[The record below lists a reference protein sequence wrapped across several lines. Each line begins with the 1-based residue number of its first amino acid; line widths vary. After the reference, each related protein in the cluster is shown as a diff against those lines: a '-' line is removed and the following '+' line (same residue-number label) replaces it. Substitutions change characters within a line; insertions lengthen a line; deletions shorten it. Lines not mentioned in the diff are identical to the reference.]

1 MSDTTSIDDLP
12 TASGQNANT
21 QNQNIVIQKT
31 EPGAMSYSPNVPDL
45 APLNQQQPHQQ
56 QQYTQQQYTQP
67 QQSQQQQPQHQQPQH
82 QQPQQQQQQGP
93 PLNPNQQPNQKL
105 MNELVSGVQRASMT
119 GMTALPSRD
128 IPRDTS
134 GLMQDAQVQPTH
146 VPQPQRH
153 VDYIQDHE
161 TSSTL
166 ERVMHQ
172 NTRGSNRADT
182 LETFYEEIQ
191 SPLMLAILYFAFQLP
206 AVKRYMFRYLPSAL
220 FNADGNANLTG
231 LIAMSAMFGM
241 SFYTL
246 QKSMTHLLEAY

>member
-1 MSDTTSIDDLP
+1 MSDTTCIDDLP

-21 QNQNIVIQKT
+21 QNQNVVIQKT
-31 EPGAMSYSPNVPDL
+31 EPGVMSYSPNVPDL
-45 APLNQQQPHQQ
+45 APLQQP
-56 QQYTQQQYTQP
+56 
-67 QQSQQQQPQHQQPQH
+67 
-82 QQPQQQQQQGP
+82 QPQQQQQQ

-134 GLMQDAQVQPTH
+134 AMMQDAQVQPTY

-206 AVKRYMFRYLPSAL
+206 AVRRYMFRYLPSAL

-231 LIAMSAMFGM
+231 LIATSAMFGLA
-241 SFYTL
+241 FYTM
-246 QKSMTHLLEAY
+246 QKGMTRLTEF

>member
-21 QNQNIVIQKT
+21 QNQNIVIQKA
-31 EPGAMSYSPNVPDL
+31 EPGVMSYSPNVPDL
-45 APLNQQQPHQQ
+45 APPS
-56 QQYTQQQYTQP
+56 
-67 QQSQQQQPQHQQPQH
+67 QQS
-82 QQPQQQQQQGP
+82 QQGP

-128 IPRDTS
+128 IPRDTNAM
-134 GLMQDAQVQPTH
+134 MQDAQVQPTY

-166 ERVMHQ
+166 ERVMQQ
-172 NTRGSNRADT
+172 NTRGSNRVDT

-231 LIAMSAMFGM
+231 LIATSAMFGL

-246 QKSMTHLLEAY
+246 QKSMSRLLESY

>member
-21 QNQNIVIQKT
+21 QNQNIVIQKA

-45 APLNQQQPHQQ
+45 APLQQ
-56 QQYTQQQYTQP
+56 QQQQQ
-67 QQSQQQQPQHQQPQH
+67 
-82 QQPQQQQQQGP
+82 QQPQQQQPQYNQGP

-134 GLMQDAQVQPTH
+134 GMMQDAQVQPTY

-166 ERVMHQ
+166 ERVMNQ
-172 NTRGSNRADT
+172 NTRGANRADT

-220 FNADGNANLTG
+220 FSADGNANLTG
-231 LIAMSAMFGM
+231 LIATSAMFGFA
-241 SFYTL
+241 FYTL
-246 QKSMTHLLEAY
+246 QKSMTQLLASY

>member
-1 MSDTTSIDDLP
+1 MQYIKMSDTTSIDDLP
-12 TASGQNANT
+12 MASGQNANT

-45 APLNQQQPHQQ
+45 APL
-56 QQYTQQQYTQP
+56 
-67 QQSQQQQPQHQQPQH
+67 
-82 QQPQQQQQQGP
+82 QQQQQQQQQHPNQGP
-93 PLNPNQQPNQKL
+93 PLNPSQQPNQKL
-105 MNELVSGVQRASMT
+105 MNELISGVQRASMT

-134 GLMQDAQVQPTH
+134 GMMHDAQVQPTY

-172 NTRGSNRADT
+172 NTRGANRADT

-231 LIAMSAMFGM
+231 LIATSAMFGLA
-241 SFYTL
+241 FYTM
-246 QKSMTHLLEAY
+246 QKGMTRLTEF

>member
-21 QNQNIVIQKT
+21 QNQNIVIQKM
-31 EPGAMSYSPNVPDL
+31 EPSAMSYSPNVPDL
-45 APLNQQQPHQQ
+45 GPV
-56 QQYTQQQYTQP
+56 
-67 QQSQQQQPQHQQPQH
+67 
-82 QQPQQQQQQGP
+82 QQQQQQQQQQQMQNQGP

-128 IPRDTS
+128 IPRETS
-134 GLMQDAQVQPTH
+134 GMMQDAQVQPSY

-166 ERVMHQ
+166 ERVMNQ

-182 LETFYEEIQ
+182 LETFYAEVQ

-231 LIAMSAMFGM
+231 LIATSAMFGL
-241 SFYTL
+241 SFYMM
-246 QKSMTHLLEAY
+246 QKSMTQLLESY

>member
-21 QNQNIVIQKT
+21 QNQNVVIQKA

-45 APLNQQQPHQQ
+45 APPS
-56 QQYTQQQYTQP
+56 
-67 QQSQQQQPQHQQPQH
+67 QQSQQSQQS
-82 QQPQQQQQQGP
+82 QGP

-128 IPRDTS
+128 IPRDTNS
-134 GLMQDAQVQPTH
+134 MMQDAQVQPTY

-166 ERVMHQ
+166 ERVMQQ
-172 NTRGSNRADT
+172 NTRGSNRVDT

-231 LIAMSAMFGM
+231 LIVTSAMFGL

-246 QKSMTHLLEAY
+246 QKSMNQMLY

>member
-21 QNQNIVIQKT
+21 QNQNVVIQKT

-45 APLNQQQPHQQ
+45 APL
-56 QQYTQQQYTQP
+56 
-67 QQSQQQQPQHQQPQH
+67 
-82 QQPQQQQQQGP
+82 QQQQQQQQQHNQGP
-93 PLNPNQQPNQKL
+93 PLNPSQQPNQKL
-105 MNELVSGVQRASMT
+105 MNELISGVQRASMT

-134 GLMQDAQVQPTH
+134 GMMQDAQVQPTY

-172 NTRGSNRADT
+172 NTRGANRADT

-220 FNADGNANLTG
+220 FSADGNANLTG
-231 LIAMSAMFGM
+231 LIATSAMFGLA
-241 SFYTL
+241 FYTM
-246 QKSMTHLLEAY
+246 QKGMTRLTEF

>member
-21 QNQNIVIQKT
+21 QNQNVVIQKT

-45 APLNQQQPHQQ
+45 APL
-56 QQYTQQQYTQP
+56 
-67 QQSQQQQPQHQQPQH
+67 
-82 QQPQQQQQQGP
+82 QQQQQQQQQHNQGP
-93 PLNPNQQPNQKL
+93 PLNPNQQPHQKL
-105 MNELVSGVQRASMT
+105 MNELISGVQRASMT

-134 GLMQDAQVQPTH
+134 GMMQDAQVQPTY

-172 NTRGSNRADT
+172 NTRGANRSDT

-220 FNADGNANLTG
+220 FSADGNANLTG
-231 LIAMSAMFGM
+231 LIATSAMFGLA
-241 SFYTL
+241 FYTM
-246 QKSMTHLLEAY
+246 QKGMTRLTEF

>member
-45 APLNQQQPHQQ
+45 AP
-56 QQYTQQQYTQP
+56 
-67 QQSQQQQPQHQQPQH
+67 
-82 QQPQQQQQQGP
+82 QQQQQQQQQNQGP
-93 PLNPNQQPNQKL
+93 PLNPNQQPNQKF

-134 GLMQDAQVQPTH
+134 MMMQDAQVQPTY

-172 NTRGSNRADT
+172 NTRGSNRTDT

-231 LIAMSAMFGM
+231 LITTSAMFGL
-241 SFYTL
+241 SFYTM
-246 QKSMTHLLEAY
+246 QKSMSQLLESH

>member
-45 APLNQQQPHQQ
+45 APLQQ
-56 QQYTQQQYTQP
+56 QQQ
-67 QQSQQQQPQHQQPQH
+67 QQQQPQHQN
-82 QQPQQQQQQGP
+82 QGP
-93 PLNPNQQPNQKL
+93 PLNPSQQPNQKL
-105 MNELVSGVQRASMT
+105 MNELISGVQRASMT

-134 GLMQDAQVQPTH
+134 GMMQDAQVQPTY

-172 NTRGSNRADT
+172 NTRGANRADT

-206 AVKRYMFRYLPSAL
+206 AVKRYMFRYLPSVL
-220 FNADGNANLTG
+220 FSADGNANLTG
-231 LIAMSAMFGM
+231 LIATSAMFGLA
-241 SFYTL
+241 FYTM
-246 QKSMTHLLEAY
+246 QKGMTRLTEF

>member
-12 TASGQNANT
+12 TATGQNANT
-21 QNQNIVIQKT
+21 QNQNIVIQKA

-45 APLNQQQPHQQ
+45 APL
-56 QQYTQQQYTQP
+56 
-67 QQSQQQQPQHQQPQH
+67 S
-82 QQPQQQQQQGP
+82 QQGP

-134 GLMQDAQVQPTH
+134 IMMQDAQVQPTY

-166 ERVMHQ
+166 ERVMQQ

-231 LIAMSAMFGM
+231 LIATSAMFGL
-241 SFYTL
+241 SFYML
-246 QKSMTHLLEAY
+246 QKSMNQMLYF

>member
-1 MSDTTSIDDLP
+1 MSDTTSIDELP
-12 TASGQNANT
+12 MASGQNAKT
-21 QNQNIVIQKT
+21 QNQNVVIQKT

-45 APLNQQQPHQQ
+45 APLQ
-56 QQYTQQQYTQP
+56 
-67 QQSQQQQPQHQQPQH
+67 

-93 PLNPNQQPNQKL
+93 PLNPSQQPNQKL
-105 MNELVSGVQRASMT
+105 MNELISGVQRASMT
-119 GMTALPSRD
+119 GMTTLPSRD

-134 GLMQDAQVQPTH
+134 AMMQDAQVQPTY

-166 ERVMHQ
+166 ERVMNQ

-231 LIAMSAMFGM
+231 LIATSAMFGIA
-241 SFYTL
+241 FYTL
-246 QKSMTHLLEAY
+246 QKGMNQLTEF

>member
-12 TASGQNANT
+12 TASGQNANS
-21 QNQNIVIQKT
+21 QNQNVVIQKA

-45 APLNQQQPHQQ
+45 APLQQ
-56 QQYTQQQYTQP
+56 QQH
-67 QQSQQQQPQHQQPQH
+67 HQ
-82 QQPQQQQQQGP
+82 QQQQQQGP
-93 PLNPNQQPNQKL
+93 PMNPNQQPNQKL
-105 MNELVSGVQRASMT
+105 MNELISGVQRASMT

-128 IPRDTS
+128 IPRDT
-134 GLMQDAQVQPTH
+134 GAMMQDAQVQPTY

-172 NTRGSNRADT
+172 NTRGANRADT

-206 AVKRYMFRYLPSAL
+206 AVKRYMFRYLPTAL
-220 FNADGNANLTG
+220 FGADGNANLTG
-231 LIAMSAMFGM
+231 LIATSAMFGLG
-241 SFYTL
+241 FYAL
-246 QKSMTHLLEAY
+246 QKGMNQLLEV

>member
-45 APLNQQQPHQQ
+45 APSQQQPHQQ
-56 QQYTQQQYTQP
+56 QQQQQ
-67 QQSQQQQPQHQQPQH
+67 QQQQPHQ
-82 QQPQQQQQQGP
+82 QQQQQQGA

-105 MNELVSGVQRASMT
+105 MNELISGVQRASMT

-128 IPRDTS
+128 IPRDT
-134 GLMQDAQVQPTH
+134 GGMMQDAQVQPTY

-172 NTRGSNRADT
+172 NTRGANRADT

-220 FNADGNANLTG
+220 FSADGNANLTG
-231 LIAMSAMFGM
+231 LIVTSAMFGLA
-241 SFYTL
+241 FYTM
-246 QKSMTHLLEAY
+246 QKSMNQFLESY

>member
-1 MSDTTSIDDLP
+1 VQYIKMSDTTSIDDLP

-45 APLNQQQPHQQ
+45 APL
-56 QQYTQQQYTQP
+56 
-67 QQSQQQQPQHQQPQH
+67 
-82 QQPQQQQQQGP
+82 QQQQGP

-134 GLMQDAQVQPTH
+134 GMMHDAQVQPTY

-161 TSSTL
+161 TSATL

-172 NTRGSNRADT
+172 NTRGANRADT

-220 FNADGNANLTG
+220 FSADGNANLTG
-231 LIAMSAMFGM
+231 LIATSAMFGLA
-241 SFYTL
+241 FYTM
-246 QKSMTHLLEAY
+246 QKGMTRLTEF

>member
-12 TASGQNANT
+12 TASGQNANS
-21 QNQNIVIQKT
+21 QNQNVVIQKS

-45 APLNQQQPHQQ
+45 APA
-56 QQYTQQQYTQP
+56 
-67 QQSQQQQPQHQQPQH
+67 S
-82 QQPQQQQQQGP
+82 

-134 GLMQDAQVQPTH
+134 VMMQDAQVQPTY

-166 ERVMHQ
+166 ERVMQQ
-172 NTRGSNRADT
+172 NTRGSNRADA
-182 LETFYEEIQ
+182 LESFYEEIQ

-206 AVKRYMFRYLPSAL
+206 AVKRYMFRYLPSGL

-231 LIAMSAMFGM
+231 LIAMSAMFGL
-241 SFYTL
+241 SFYML
-246 QKSMTHLLEAY
+246 QKSMTQLLESY

>member
-1 MSDTTSIDDLP
+1 MSDTTCIDDLP
-12 TASGQNANT
+12 TATGQNANS
-21 QNQNIVIQKT
+21 QNQNVVIQKA

-45 APLNQQQPHQQ
+45 AP
-56 QQYTQQQYTQP
+56 
-67 QQSQQQQPQHQQPQH
+67 SQQQQQ
-82 QQPQQQQQQGP
+82 QQQQQQGP

-105 MNELVSGVQRASMT
+105 MNELISGVQRASMT

-128 IPRDTS
+128 IPRDT
-134 GLMQDAQVQPTH
+134 GAMMQDAQVQPTY

-153 VDYIQDHE
+153 VDYIHDHE

-166 ERVMHQ
+166 ERVMQQ
-172 NTRGSNRADT
+172 NTRGANRADT

-220 FNADGNANLTG
+220 FSADGNANLTG
-231 LIAMSAMFGM
+231 LIATSAMFGLG
-241 SFYTL
+241 FYAL
-246 QKSMTHLLEAY
+246 QKGMNRLLEV

>member
-21 QNQNIVIQKT
+21 QNQNIVIQKM
-31 EPGAMSYSPNVPDL
+31 EPSSLSYSPNVPDL
-45 APLNQQQPHQQ
+45 GPQQQQP
-56 QQYTQQQYTQP
+56 P
-67 QQSQQQQPQHQQPQH
+67 QSQQQMQN
-82 QQPQQQQQQGP
+82 QGP

-119 GMTALPSRD
+119 GMTTLPSRD

-134 GLMQDAQVQPTH
+134 GMMQDAQVQPTY
-146 VPQPQRH
+146 VPQPLRH

-166 ERVMHQ
+166 ERVMNQ

-182 LETFYEEIQ
+182 LETFYEEVQ

-220 FNADGNANLTG
+220 FNTDGNANLTG
-231 LIAMSAMFGM
+231 LIVTSAMFGL
-241 SFYTL
+241 SFYTM
-246 QKSMTHLLEAY
+246 QKGMAQLLESY

>member
-21 QNQNIVIQKT
+21 QNQNVVIQKT
-31 EPGAMSYSPNVPDL
+31 EPGVMSYSPNVPDL
-45 APLNQQQPHQQ
+45 APL
-56 QQYTQQQYTQP
+56 
-67 QQSQQQQPQHQQPQH
+67 QQS
-82 QQPQQQQQQGP
+82 QPQQQP

-134 GLMQDAQVQPTH
+134 AMMQDAQVQPTY

-206 AVKRYMFRYLPSAL
+206 AVRRYMFRYLPSAL

-231 LIAMSAMFGM
+231 LIATSAMFGLA
-241 SFYTL
+241 FYTM
-246 QKSMTHLLEAY
+246 QKGMTRLTEF

>member
-12 TASGQNANT
+12 TASGQNPNT

-31 EPGAMSYSPNVPDL
+31 EPSTLSYSPNVPEL
-45 APLNQQQPHQQ
+45 AHPH
-56 QQYTQQQYTQP
+56 P
-67 QQSQQQQPQHQQPQH
+67 QQSQQA
-82 QQPQQQQQQGP
+82 QQGIQ
-93 PLNPNQQPNQKL
+93 NQQPNQKL

-134 GLMQDAQVQPTH
+134 GMMQDAQVQPTY

-172 NTRGSNRADT
+172 NTRGSNRADA

-220 FNADGNANLTG
+220 FGADGHANLAG
-231 LIAMSAMFGM
+231 LITTSAMFGF

-246 QKSMTHLLEAY
+246 QKSMTRLLESY

>member
-1 MSDTTSIDDLP
+1 MPMKHESVQYIKHTNKQREMSDTTSIDDLP

-21 QNQNIVIQKT
+21 QNQNVVIQKA
-31 EPGAMSYSPNVPDL
+31 EPGAMSYSPNDPDL
-45 APLNQQQPHQQ
+45 APLQQQ
-56 QQYTQQQYTQP
+56 
-67 QQSQQQQPQHQQPQH
+67 
-82 QQPQQQQQQGP
+82 QQPQQQQQQHNQGP

-134 GLMQDAQVQPTH
+134 VMMQDAQVQPTY

-172 NTRGSNRADT
+172 NTRGANRSDT

-220 FNADGNANLTG
+220 FSADGNANLTG
-231 LIAMSAMFGM
+231 LIATSAMFGLA
-241 SFYTL
+241 FYTL
-246 QKSMTHLLEAY
+246 QKSMNQLLEAY

>member
-12 TASGQNANT
+12 MATGQNANT
-21 QNQNIVIQKT
+21 QNQNVVIQKT

-45 APLNQQQPHQQ
+45 APLQ
-56 QQYTQQQYTQP
+56 
-67 QQSQQQQPQHQQPQH
+67 
-82 QQPQQQQQQGP
+82 QQPQQQAQLQQQGP
-93 PLNPNQQPNQKL
+93 PLNPSQQPNQKL
-105 MNELVSGVQRASMT
+105 MNELISGVQRASMT
-119 GMTALPSRD
+119 GMTTLPSRD

-134 GLMQDAQVQPTH
+134 AMMQDAQVQPTY

-166 ERVMHQ
+166 ERVMNQ

-231 LIAMSAMFGM
+231 LIATSAMFGIA
-241 SFYTL
+241 FYTL
-246 QKSMTHLLEAY
+246 QKGMNQLTEI

>member
-1 MSDTTSIDDLP
+1 MSDTTCIDDLP

-45 APLNQQQPHQQ
+45 ASLHQPHQ
-56 QQYTQQQYTQP
+56 P
-67 QQSQQQQPQHQQPQH
+67 QQ
-82 QQPQQQQQQGP
+82 P

-134 GLMQDAQVQPTH
+134 AMMQDAQVQPTY
-146 VPQPQRH
+146 VPQPQRQ

-231 LIAMSAMFGM
+231 LIATSAMFGLA
-241 SFYTL
+241 FYTM
-246 QKSMTHLLEAY
+246 QKGMTRLTEV

>member
-12 TASGQNANT
+12 MASGQNPNT

-31 EPGAMSYSPNVPDL
+31 EPSTLSYSPNVPDL
-45 APLNQQQPHQQ
+45 SPS
-56 QQYTQQQYTQP
+56 P
-67 QQSQQQQPQHQQPQH
+67 QQ
-82 QQPQQQQQQGP
+82 G
-93 PLNPNQQPNQKL
+93 NPTQVNQQPNQKL

-134 GLMQDAQVQPTH
+134 DMMQDAQVQPTY

-172 NTRGSNRADT
+172 NTRGSNRADA
-182 LETFYEEIQ
+182 LETFYEEVQ

-220 FNADGNANLTG
+220 FSADGNANLAG
-231 LIAMSAMFGM
+231 LITTSAMFGIM
-241 SFYTL
+241 FYTL
-246 QKSMTHLLEAY
+246 QKSMTQLLESY

>member
-1 MSDTTSIDDLP
+1 
-12 TASGQNANT
+12 
-21 QNQNIVIQKT
+21 
-31 EPGAMSYSPNVPDL
+31 
-45 APLNQQQPHQQ
+45 
-56 QQYTQQQYTQP
+56 
-67 QQSQQQQPQHQQPQH
+67 
-82 QQPQQQQQQGP
+82 
-93 PLNPNQQPNQKL
+93 
-105 MNELVSGVQRASMT
+105 MNELISGVQRASMT

-134 GLMQDAQVQPTH
+134 GMMQDAQVQPTY

-172 NTRGSNRADT
+172 NTRGSNRTDT
-182 LETFYEEIQ
+182 LETFYEEVQ

-231 LIAMSAMFGM
+231 LIVTSAMFGL

-246 QKSMTHLLEAY
+246 QKSMTQLLESY

>member
-1 MSDTTSIDDLP
+1 MSDTTCIDDLP

-21 QNQNIVIQKT
+21 QNQNVVIQKT

-45 APLNQQQPHQQ
+45 APLGQQ
-56 QQYTQQQYTQP
+56 QQ
-67 QQSQQQQPQHQQPQH
+67 QQQQHQPQ
-82 QQPQQQQQQGP
+82 PQQQGP

-128 IPRDTS
+128 IPRDTN
-134 GLMQDAQVQPTH
+134 GMMQDAQVQPTY

-231 LIAMSAMFGM
+231 LIATSVMFGM

-246 QKSMTHLLEAY
+246 QKGMTQLLESY

>member
-45 APLNQQQPHQQ
+45 APLQQ
-56 QQYTQQQYTQP
+56 QQ
-67 QQSQQQQPQHQQPQH
+67 H
-82 QQPQQQQQQGP
+82 QPQQQG

-128 IPRDTS
+128 IPRDTT
-134 GLMQDAQVQPTH
+134 GMMQDAQVQPTY

-231 LIAMSAMFGM
+231 LIATSAMFGL

-246 QKSMTHLLEAY
+246 QKSMTQLLESY

>member
-21 QNQNIVIQKT
+21 QNQNVVIQKT

-45 APLNQQQPHQQ
+45 APL
-56 QQYTQQQYTQP
+56 
-67 QQSQQQQPQHQQPQH
+67 
-82 QQPQQQQQQGP
+82 QQQQQQQQQHNQGP

-105 MNELVSGVQRASMT
+105 MNELISGVQRASMT

-134 GLMQDAQVQPTH
+134 GMMQDAQVQPTY

-172 NTRGSNRADT
+172 NTRGANRSDT

-220 FNADGNANLTG
+220 FSADGNANLTG
-231 LIAMSAMFGM
+231 LIATSAMFGLA
-241 SFYTL
+241 FYTM
-246 QKSMTHLLEAY
+246 QKGMTRLTEF

>member
-1 MSDTTSIDDLP
+1 
-12 TASGQNANT
+12 
-21 QNQNIVIQKT
+21 
-31 EPGAMSYSPNVPDL
+31 
-45 APLNQQQPHQQ
+45 
-56 QQYTQQQYTQP
+56 
-67 QQSQQQQPQHQQPQH
+67 
-82 QQPQQQQQQGP
+82 
-93 PLNPNQQPNQKL
+93 
-105 MNELVSGVQRASMT
+105 MNELISGVQRASMT

-128 IPRDTS
+128 IPRDT
-134 GLMQDAQVQPTH
+134 GGMMQDAQVQPTY

-172 NTRGSNRADT
+172 NTRGANRADT

-220 FNADGNANLTG
+220 FSTDGNANLTG
-231 LIAMSAMFGM
+231 LIVTSAMFGLA
-241 SFYTL
+241 FYTM
-246 QKSMTHLLEAY
+246 QKSMNQLLESY

>member
-45 APLNQQQPHQQ
+45 APLQQ
-56 QQYTQQQYTQP
+56 QQQ
-67 QQSQQQQPQHQQPQH
+67 QQQQPQHQN
-82 QQPQQQQQQGP
+82 QGP
-93 PLNPNQQPNQKL
+93 PLNPSQQPNQKL
-105 MNELVSGVQRASMT
+105 MNELISGVQRASMT

-134 GLMQDAQVQPTH
+134 GMMHDAQVQPTY

-153 VDYIQDHE
+153 VDYIHDHE

-172 NTRGSNRADT
+172 NTRGANRADT

-231 LIAMSAMFGM
+231 LIATSAMFGLA
-241 SFYTL
+241 FYTM
-246 QKSMTHLLEAY
+246 QKGMTRLTEF

>member
-1 MSDTTSIDDLP
+1 MKHESVQYIKHTNKQREMSDTTSIDDLP

-21 QNQNIVIQKT
+21 QNQNVVIQKA

-45 APLNQQQPHQQ
+45 APL
-56 QQYTQQQYTQP
+56 
-67 QQSQQQQPQHQQPQH
+67 
-82 QQPQQQQQQGP
+82 QQQQQQQQHNQGP

-134 GLMQDAQVQPTH
+134 GMMQDAQVQPTY

-172 NTRGSNRADT
+172 NMRGANRADT

-220 FNADGNANLTG
+220 FSADGNANLTG
-231 LIAMSAMFGM
+231 LIATSAMFGFA
-241 SFYTL
+241 FYTV
-246 QKSMTHLLEAY
+246 QKSMNQLLEAY

>member
-1 MSDTTSIDDLP
+1 VQYIKMSDTTSIDDLP

-45 APLNQQQPHQQ
+45 APL
-56 QQYTQQQYTQP
+56 
-67 QQSQQQQPQHQQPQH
+67 
-82 QQPQQQQQQGP
+82 QQQQGP

-134 GLMQDAQVQPTH
+134 GMMQDAQVQPTY

-161 TSSTL
+161 TSATL

-220 FNADGNANLTG
+220 FSADGNANLTG
-231 LIAMSAMFGM
+231 LIATSAMFGLA
-241 SFYTL
+241 FYTL
-246 QKSMTHLLEAY
+246 QKGMTRLTEF

>member
-1 MSDTTSIDDLP
+1 MPMKHESVQYIKHTNKQREMSDTTSIDDLP

-21 QNQNIVIQKT
+21 QNQNVVIQKA

-45 APLNQQQPHQQ
+45 APL
-56 QQYTQQQYTQP
+56 
-67 QQSQQQQPQHQQPQH
+67 
-82 QQPQQQQQQGP
+82 QQQQQQQQHNQGP

-134 GLMQDAQVQPTH
+134 GMMQDAQVQPTY

-172 NTRGSNRADT
+172 NMRGANRADT

-220 FNADGNANLTG
+220 FSADGNANLTG
-231 LIAMSAMFGM
+231 LIATSAMFGFA
-241 SFYTL
+241 FYTV
-246 QKSMTHLLEAY
+246 QKSMNQLLEAY

>member
-31 EPGAMSYSPNVPDL
+31 EPGAMSYSPNLPDL
-45 APLNQQQPHQQ
+45 AP
-56 QQYTQQQYTQP
+56 
-67 QQSQQQQPQHQQPQH
+67 SQQQLQQNQN
-82 QQPQQQQQQGP
+82 QGP

-128 IPRDTS
+128 IPRDT
-134 GLMQDAQVQPTH
+134 GGMMHDPQVQPTY

-206 AVKRYMFRYLPSAL
+206 AVKRCMFRYLPTAL
-220 FNADGNANLTG
+220 FSADGNANLTG
-231 LIAMSAMFGM
+231 LIATSAMFGFA
-241 SFYTL
+241 FYTL
-246 QKSMTHLLEAY
+246 QKGMNQLLEAY

>member
-21 QNQNIVIQKT
+21 QNQNIVIQKM
-31 EPGAMSYSPNVPDL
+31 EPSSLSYSPNVPDL
-45 APLNQQQPHQQ
+45 GP
-56 QQYTQQQYTQP
+56 
-67 QQSQQQQPQHQQPQH
+67 
-82 QQPQQQQQQGP
+82 PQQQMQNQGA

-128 IPRDTS
+128 IPRETS
-134 GLMQDAQVQPTH
+134 GMMQDVQVQPSY
-146 VPQPQRH
+146 VPQPQQH

-161 TSSTL
+161 TGSAL

-172 NTRGSNRADT
+172 NMRGSNRADT

-231 LIAMSAMFGM
+231 LIATSAMFGL
-241 SFYTL
+241 SFYTM
-246 QKSMTHLLEAY
+246 QKGMTQLLESY

>member
-45 APLNQQQPHQQ
+45 APLQ
-56 QQYTQQQYTQP
+56 
-67 QQSQQQQPQHQQPQH
+67 QQQQPQHPN
-82 QQPQQQQQQGP
+82 QGP
-93 PLNPNQQPNQKL
+93 PLNPSQQPNQKL
-105 MNELVSGVQRASMT
+105 MNELISGVQRASMT

-134 GLMQDAQVQPTH
+134 GMMHDAQVQPTY

-172 NTRGSNRADT
+172 NTRGANRADT

-206 AVKRYMFRYLPSAL
+206 AVKRYMFRYLPSVL
-220 FNADGNANLTG
+220 FSADGNANLTG
-231 LIAMSAMFGM
+231 LIATSAMFGLA
-241 SFYTL
+241 FYTM
-246 QKSMTHLLEAY
+246 QKGMTRLTEL

>member
-1 MSDTTSIDDLP
+1 MSDTTCIDDLP
-12 TASGQNANT
+12 TATGQNANS
-21 QNQNIVIQKT
+21 QNQNVVIQKA

-45 APLNQQQPHQQ
+45 APLQQQPHQQ
-56 QQYTQQQYTQP
+56 
-67 QQSQQQQPQHQQPQH
+67 
-82 QQPQQQQQQGP
+82 QQQQQQGP

-105 MNELVSGVQRASMT
+105 MNELISGVQRASMT

-128 IPRDTS
+128 IPRDT
-134 GLMQDAQVQPTH
+134 GAMMQDAQVQPTY

-172 NTRGSNRADT
+172 NTRGANRADT

-206 AVKRYMFRYLPSAL
+206 AVKRYMFRYLPTAL
-220 FNADGNANLTG
+220 FSADGNANLTG
-231 LIAMSAMFGM
+231 LIATSAMFGLG
-241 SFYTL
+241 FYAL
-246 QKSMTHLLEAY
+246 QKGMNRLLEV